1 MNTLEET
8 IDAVDFLITASEMDP
23 DACRTLTTCRNSLA
37 ALSWERFRIR
47 HETAS
52 MLRCQTKRRA
62 AFVLR
67 HKGAHNER

>member
-8 IDAVDFLITASEMDP
+8 IDAVDFLIKASEMDP
-23 DACRTLTTCRNSLA
+23 DACRTLTTCRNTLA

-52 MLRCQTKRRA
+52 RMRCQTKRRTT
-62 AFVLR
+62 FVLR
-67 HKGAHNER
+67 HKTRGTH

>member
-1 MNTLEET
+1 MDTLKET
-8 IDAVDFLITASEMDP
+8 IDAVDFLIKASELDP
-23 DACRTLTTCRNSLA
+23 GACRTLTTCRNSLA

-52 MLRCQTKRRA
+52 MLRCQTKRRT

-67 HKGAHNER
+67 HKFR